1 MGDEVYTISGDDY
14 DSWLTP
20 AQALTLLSD
29 RGTRDDV
36 IAAILNRAGLG
47 LIRGA
52 AEMGEVDTDDTKGRE
67 RYLLV
72 PETYWRLG
80 STFEHQKEFWRTGD
94 VTFYVSKLTSDFSS
108 SKFIAFTGI
117 RFERSGVVALGR
129 QLSGEVPELP
139 PQAETDDASDGA
151 PLIARKGNS
160 GRGMPRLSDALL
172 REWLALFRIAHPH
185 GSKQLAEKSV
195 AGMFPDHEIGRS
207 RVRDFFPDAKM
218 GRPLNKKEK

>member
-1 MGDEVYTISGDDY
+1 MGDEVYTISGEEY

-29 RGTRDDV
+29 RWTRDNV

-52 AEMGEVDTDDTKGRE
+52 AEMGEVDTDDTRGRE

-72 PETYWRLG
+72 PETYWRIG
-80 STFEHQKEFWRTGD
+80 STFEHQKDFWQTGD
-94 VTFYVSKLTSDFSS
+94 VTFYVSKLTSDFRSD
-108 SKFIAFTGI
+108 KFIGFTGI
-117 RFERSGVVALGR
+117 RFERSGVMALGR
-129 QLSGEVPELP
+129 QLSGEVPEPLS
-139 PQAETDDASDGA
+139 QAETDDPNEDS
-151 PLIARKGNS
+151 PLIARKGKS
-160 GRGMPRLSDALL
+160 KRGMPRLPNKLL
-172 REWLALFRIAHPH
+172 EEWLALFRKAYPH

-218 GRPLNKKEK
+218 GRPLNKKE